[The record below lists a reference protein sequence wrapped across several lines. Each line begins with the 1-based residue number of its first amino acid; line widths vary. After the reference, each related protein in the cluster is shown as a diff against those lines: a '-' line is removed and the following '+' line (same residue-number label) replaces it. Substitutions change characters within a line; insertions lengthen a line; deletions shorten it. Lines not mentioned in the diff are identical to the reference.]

1 VITGEL
7 FNLRGG
13 LADGRYSLAT
23 LNSLTKY
30 PSIPTYHPVG
40 DRGVL
45 QDVPPVRF
53 HGTVDLTEKI
63 DGANARVISLPDGTV
78 IVGSREELLHARGD
92 LIHNTKLGIVDT
104 LRDLDVI
111 ELAADLTGDSIL
123 VVFGEVY
130 GHSIG
135 PGKRYSGGTTRTG
148 FRVFDVAY
156 VPVDH
161 LTWEVE
167 HAASWRQHG
176 GQKWFSEVAIDSVA
190 RDLGVERVP
199 GLGSVAVEKLPRDV
213 SETHTWLGAQ
223 VSASRAVLRV
233 RSGDRVAAEGVVI
246 RGFDADGGRLL
257 AKARFEDYVRTER
270 AWARDGHGA
279 ATGTAHPAQADAPI
293 GTS

>member
-1 VITGEL
+1 MTTGEQ
-7 FNLRGG
+7 FNLRDG
-13 LADGRYSLAT
+13 LANGRYSLAT

-30 PSIPTYHPVG
+30 PSVPTYHPLG
-40 DRGVL
+40 DKGVL
-45 QDVPPVRF
+45 QDEPPVQF

-63 DGANARVISLPDGTV
+63 DGTNARVIALPDGTV

-92 LIHNTKLGIVDT
+92 LIHNAKLGIADT
-104 LRDLDVI
+104 LLDLGVVEI
-111 ELAADLTGDSIL
+111 ATGLTGDSIL
-123 VVFGEVY
+123 VVYGEVY
-130 GHSIG
+130 GHGIG
-135 PGKRYSGGTTRTG
+135 PGKRYCGGTTRTG

-199 GLGSVAVEKLPRDV
+199 GLGSVAVEKLPRGI
-213 SETHTWLGAQ
+213 EQTHTWLGTK
-223 VSASRAVLRV
+223 VPESRAALRA
-233 RSGDRVAAEGVVI
+233 RSGDRVAAEGIVL
-246 RGFDADGGRLL
+246 RGFDSDGGRLL

-270 AWARDGHGA
+270 AWARTGRGA
-279 ATGTAHPAQADAPI
+279 ATGPEHPARADAPI